1 MLSPE
6 EFKSKLEKIKEGTDN
21 SNSAKPENEPY
32 ARPKEYKGH
41 YSGEC
46 GECDYE
52 CL

>member
-32 ARPKEYKGH
+32 ASIY
-41 YSGEC
+41 
-46 GECDYE
+46 
-52 CL
+52 